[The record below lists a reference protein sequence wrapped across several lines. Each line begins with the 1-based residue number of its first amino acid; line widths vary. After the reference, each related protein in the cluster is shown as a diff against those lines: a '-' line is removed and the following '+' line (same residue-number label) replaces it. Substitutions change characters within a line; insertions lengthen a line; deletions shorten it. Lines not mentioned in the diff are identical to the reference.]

1 MHAGCGYK
9 YRHTSSSQSCKQSLI
24 LERMYST
31 MTQRSTGF
39 CRSLVAVKS
48 QIDEVTPIYPAPQK
62 AAEKKRLLLS
72 NKVERFAVILFF
84 IAYALTAKVKLRLA
98 KAACKILWAFLFGN
112 FFCGMG

>member
-1 MHAGCGYK
+1 MQTVTHIGKDVFYHDSEE
-9 YRHTSSSQSCKQSLI
+9 YRVLQVT
-24 LERMYST
+24 
-31 MTQRSTGF
+31 
-39 CRSLVAVKS
+39 CRGES
-48 QIDEVTPIYPAPQK
+48 QIDEATPIYPAPQK